1 MIEIDNVID
10 LDIFLSCLLLD
21 SFRSDAYVFAN
32 DAQYLL
38 CKYFRNLTLTCQ
50 IKLMHKLDN
59 LMKYNQARDN
69 SDWKEVQDFMKGICE
84 PETKTEP
91 DI

>member
-10 LDIFLSCLLLD
+10 LDIFLSCLLKD
-21 SFRSDAYVFAN
+21 SFRSDGHVFAH

-38 CKYFRNLTLTCQ
+38 CKYFHNLTLTRQ
-50 IKLMHKLDN
+50 VDLIRKLDN
-59 LMKYNQARDN
+59 LMEYNLERDN
-69 SDWKEVQDFMKGICE
+69 SDWKEAREFMKKICE